1 MKKTKDH
8 HLSYRLRD
16 ASRVSYPLPPPPP
29 RLPLLVPSSLSLELT
44 KPRHPGPAHRLIS
57 HDYVP
62 SPIRAY
68 NELMALLGR
77 PHLRLQARG
86 GGAAHEEKEQST
98 RQAERVSGSSM
109 AHQLRESSS
118 AASHA
123 RLV

>member
-1 MKKTKDH
+1 
-8 HLSYRLRD
+8 
-16 ASRVSYPLPPPPP
+16 
-29 RLPLLVPSSLSLELT
+29 
-44 KPRHPGPAHRLIS
+44 
-57 HDYVP
+57 VP

-86 GGAAHEEKEQST
+86 GAAHEEKEQST
-98 RQAERVSGSSM
+98 RQQAERASGSSSM
-109 AHQLRESSS
+109 AHQPLESSS